1 MRCSVIFDEAFGT
14 AVNNAFQIA
23 GHPNGPRHRGRKQL
37 EHVFYFVNE
46 FKRRPAGPIA
56 FINESENGYLSLSA
70 NLEQLERLRFNAL

>member
-14 AVNNAFQIA
+14 AVNNALQIA